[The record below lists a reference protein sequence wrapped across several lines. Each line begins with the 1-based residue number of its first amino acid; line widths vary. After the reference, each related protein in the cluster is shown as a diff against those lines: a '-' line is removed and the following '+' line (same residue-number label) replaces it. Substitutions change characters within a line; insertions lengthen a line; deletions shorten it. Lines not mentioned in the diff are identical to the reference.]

1 MKGIKR
7 GPSLSRTSQEDLQQV
22 LYQGVAVAEIP
33 LMVNNDS
40 LRNYGG
46 LPGLSNK
53 VLHLPELTRSP
64 PTGTLS
70 GCGSN

>member
-1 MKGIKR
+1 MEGIER

-22 LYQGVAVAEIP
+22 LCEAVAVVEMP

-40 LRNYGG
+40 LRSHGG

-53 VLHLPELTRSP
+53 VLDLPELNGSP
-64 PTGTLS
+64 ATGVL
-70 GCGSN
+70 